1 MAFGIYVHIPYCLQ
15 RCHYC
20 DFTTFATSEI
30 RPSSEYLALLLREI
44 QSRAHL
50 FPATKLTSLY
60 FGGGTPS
67 ILPAE
72 NIVTIITA
80 LANAGFPIQPDTE
93 VTIEINPATMN
104 TDSFCIYRDGG
115 VNRFSVG
122 AQTFDDDL
130 LKLCGRKHTALQT
143 RQTLDFL
150 GDQQVN
156 YSFDLL
162 FALPGQTFVQLESDL
177 DLVSQYNPPH
187 LSAYC
192 LTVPTNHPMS
202 LGRPPDQDQL
212 KMFDL
217 IESRLRESNLLRYEI
232 SNFSRPGWESKHN
245 LLYWTDQPYWG
256 VGLSAHSY
264 KHDDLYGARFW
275 NSSSMQEYESQATLP
290 DVPPKQREHLKAHE
304 ALTDYCHTSL
314 RRSAGVDLSAM
325 GLRFGEEIASLVR
338 GRLLSLQAAGLVESA
353 GGGWRLTRQG
363 VHLSN
368 QAFLEVT
375 FSAQELA
382 RLPSSPN
389 LLTR

>member
-30 RPSSEYLALLLREI
+30 RPSSEYLELLLREI
-44 QSRAHL
+44 KARAHL
-50 FPATKLTSLY
+50 FPAAQLTSLY

-72 NIVTIITA
+72 NIVTIIAA
-80 LANAGFPIQPDTE
+80 LANAGFPIHADTE

-104 TDSFCIYRDGG
+104 EASFRIYRDGG

-130 LKLCGRKHTALQT
+130 LARCGRKHTALQT

-150 GDQQVN
+150 AGQNVN

-177 DLVSQYNPPH
+177 ELVAKYNPPH

-192 LTVPTNHPMS
+192 LTVPANHPMS
-202 LGRPPDQDQL
+202 AGRPADPDQL
-212 KMFDL
+212 RMFDL
-217 IESRLRESNLLRYEI
+217 IEERLQESKLIRYEI

-256 VGLSAHSY
+256 IGLSAHSY
-264 KHDDLYGARFW
+264 QPDEAYGVRFW
-275 NSSSMQEYESQATLP
+275 NSNSMQEYERQATAS
-290 DVPPKQREHLKAHE
+290 DVPHKQRERLRAHE